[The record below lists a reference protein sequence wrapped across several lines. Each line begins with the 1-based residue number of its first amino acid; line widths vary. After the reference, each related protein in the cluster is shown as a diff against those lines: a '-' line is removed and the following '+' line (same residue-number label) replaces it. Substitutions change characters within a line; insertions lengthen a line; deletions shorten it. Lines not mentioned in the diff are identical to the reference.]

1 MNSAGTRAPRRP
13 LADRKAQWLARWV
26 AQTSDERLARTMSGP
41 LRRVLIWQI
50 FRTMRQRF
58 DPDRAAGV
66 DAVVEFR
73 VRGGRRGRMD
83 CRQVVIVNRR
93 CAIPLRPTHTPTLT
107 LELEPVAFLQLVGGT
122 VGAWRLVLAGTLQ
135 VRGDLVL
142 AMRLPRVLDIPSPP

>member
-1 MNSAGTRAPRRP
+1 MNSAGKRAARRP

-26 AQTSDERLARTMSGP
+26 AQASDERLARTMSGP
-41 LRRVLIWQI
+41 LRSVLIWQI

-73 VRGGRRGRMD
+73 VRGGRRGRTD
-83 CRQVVIVNRR
+83 RRQLVIADRR
-93 CAIPLRPTHTPTLT
+93 CTTPLRPTYTPTLT
-107 LELEPVAFLQLVGGT
+107 LELEPVAFLQLVGGA

-135 VRGDLVL
+135 VRGDLIL
-142 AMRLPRVLDIPSPP
+142 AVRLSRVLDIPSP